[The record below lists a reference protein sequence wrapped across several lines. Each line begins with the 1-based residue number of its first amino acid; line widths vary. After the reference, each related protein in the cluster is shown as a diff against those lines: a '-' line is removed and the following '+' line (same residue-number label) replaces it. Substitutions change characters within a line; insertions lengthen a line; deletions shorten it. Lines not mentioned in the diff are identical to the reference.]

1 MDHTTQL
8 CGLHANCRQRVSTA
22 WAGDTD
28 KKNYDQKPLPVS
40 PKQKYMAASK
50 DLVLRV
56 FGERVFR
63 NGYRLKQNTFI
74 QSSTKQVCFNLV
86 GYLYMGPGVA
96 QWLRHRVVGR
106 SRERIAVAS
115 VTGIFLVD
123 TDRTWGQLSL

>member
-1 MDHTTQL
+1 LRQCDKLLIIAYHLITVKIINSWVDHTTQL

-86 GYLYMGPGVA
+86 GYLYMGPG
-96 QWLRHRVVGR
+96 LHSG
-106 SRERIAVAS
+106 
-115 VTGIFLVD
+115 
-123 TDRTWGQLSL
+123 